1 MKKSLLLFFLIFST
15 ITFGQKTKIEKVRF
29 LKITQKM
36 CLNKKGYNLVLK
48 AIVNDSRCPEGVACI
63 WAGEVSTVVAVYK
76 DSKLLEEHTMVFS
89 IKDQE
94 ENKQWF
100 SKYLPEKQKNVK
112 SVSVFPYPKEGVEI
126 NPNEY
131 RIKIGYYN

>member
-1 MKKSLLLFFLIFST
+1 
-15 ITFGQKTKIEKVRF
+15 
-29 LKITQKM
+29 M
-36 CLNKKGYNLVLK
+36 CLNKKGYTLVLK

-94 ENKQWF
+94 GNKQWF